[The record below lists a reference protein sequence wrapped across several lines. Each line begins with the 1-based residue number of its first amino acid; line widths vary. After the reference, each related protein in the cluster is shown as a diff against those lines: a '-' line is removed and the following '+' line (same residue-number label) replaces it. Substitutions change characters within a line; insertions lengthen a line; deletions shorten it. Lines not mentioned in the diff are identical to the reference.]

1 MFRRSV
7 GFVGGGRIARILL
20 SGLNRVALTRSRIVV
35 ADPDETAVQ
44 RLRSLVDRLDVV
56 PGDNRA
62 AAAQEIVFLAIHPP
76 AFGPVLNEIKTTLK
90 PDAIVVSLAPKHSFA
105 RLSEMLGGFDRLA
118 RMIPNAPSL
127 VGAGF
132 NPIAFASTLLADD
145 RMELTDLLRPLG
157 ELPEVV
163 EAKLEA
169 YAILT
174 AMGPTYFWPQWYEL
188 QALAEE
194 FGLSPEEAA
203 DGLRA
208 MVVGALATMG
218 EARLSPEEVQD
229 LIPVKPLSDAE
240 EMIRQAYRTK
250 LTAQMEKIRP
260 Q

>member
-1 MFRRSV
+1 
-7 GFVGGGRIARILL
+7 
-20 SGLNRVALTRSRIVV
+20 
-35 ADPDETAVQ
+35 
-44 RLRSLVDRLDVV
+44 
-56 PGDNRA
+56 
-62 AAAQEIVFLAIHPP
+62 
-76 AFGPVLNEIKTTLK
+76 
-90 PDAIVVSLAPKHSFA
+90 
-105 RLSEMLGGFDRLA
+105 
-118 RMIPNAPSL
+118 
-127 VGAGF
+127 
-132 NPIAFASTLLADD
+132 
-145 RMELTDLLRPLG
+145 
-157 ELPEVV
+157 
-163 EAKLEA
+163 
-169 YAILT
+169 
-174 AMGPTYFWPQWYEL
+174 L